1 MKRAVS
7 TLEETPDRQRN
18 VKQRLKEKNKYAM
31 MLFSEYFVPNLVA
44 ERDLSVKL
52 VEGKK
57 EDSACIQF
65 EGISNNPD
73 I

>member
-1 MKRAVS
+1 MKRVAS
-7 TLEETPDRQRN
+7 ILEETPDRERE

-31 MLFSEYFVPNLVA
+31 LLLSEYFVPNLVA

-57 EDSACIQF
+57 EHSVCIQF
-65 EGISNNPD
+65 EGIGYNPD

>member
-1 MKRAVS
+1 MAS
-7 TLEETPDRQRN
+7 TLEETTDTERK
-18 VKQRLKEKNKYAM
+18 VKQRFKDKNKYAM
-31 MLFSEYFVPNLVA
+31 LLLSEYFVPNLVA

-57 EDSACIQF
+57 EDSVCIQF
-65 EGISNNPD
+65 EGIGYNPD